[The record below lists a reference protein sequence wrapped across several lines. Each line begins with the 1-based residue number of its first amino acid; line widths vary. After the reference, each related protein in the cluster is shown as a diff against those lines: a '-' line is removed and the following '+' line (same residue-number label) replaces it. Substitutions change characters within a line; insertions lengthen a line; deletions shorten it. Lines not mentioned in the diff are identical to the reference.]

1 MTIAPAPR
9 RGLFLCELFRTF
21 AAGFSLHAAIF
32 GAFPRVLR
40 IPPFLCVLL
49 RPFLSNFF
57 RCLAFFFLLALF
69 CSFQP
74 FLMAFYGSFAAF
86 FCAVFCFVCRPAG
99 QDHHGQPEPEAGRDR
114 AALFFYVRFCRVLG
128 ISQHPQS
135 RTNRGR
141 SGTRP
146 APMFVYAFPVFSC
159 AFTVPFLCRH
169 GCP

>member
-1 MTIAPAPR
+1 MTTTPAPR
-9 RGLFLCELFRTF
+9 RGLFLCALFRTLRPVF
-21 AAGFSLHAAIF
+21 RSMQPFLG
-32 GAFPRVLR
+32 VLR
-40 IPPFLCVLL
+40 GRPGCIFFCANFSKLSQSFFIRLFPP
-49 RPFLSNFF
+49 
-57 RCLAFFFLLALF
+57 
-69 CSFQP
+69 FQP
-74 FLMAFYGSFAAF
+74 FSGGILRQFRRL

-99 QDHHGQPEPEAGRDR
+99 QDHYGQPEPEAGRDR

-141 SGTRP
+141 SGTRS